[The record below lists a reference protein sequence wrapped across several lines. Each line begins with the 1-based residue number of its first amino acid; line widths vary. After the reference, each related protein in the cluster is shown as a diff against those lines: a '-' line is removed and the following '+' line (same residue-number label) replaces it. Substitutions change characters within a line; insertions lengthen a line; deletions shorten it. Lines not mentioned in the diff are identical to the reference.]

1 MTFPEDRINKE
12 TVKERHN
19 WSIPIIGII
28 VILIGYIV
36 YDFHINRYLTTQT
49 ARKVLVSSEYPYQ
62 LLGLLVIIIGI
73 VIILLGIGKK
83 VYSRV

>member
-1 MTFPEDRINKE
+1 MGFPEDKINKGR
-12 TVKERHN
+12 VKDRDK
-19 WSIPIIGII
+19 WLIPIIGII
-28 VILIGYIV
+28 VSLIGYIV

-49 ARKVLVSSEYPYQ
+49 GREVLLSSEYPYQ
-62 LLGLLVIIIGI
+62 LLGLLLIIIGI